1 MDSGQIEENQRRESN
16 SENRIV
22 SRFFRSSR
30 LHYVYIAFC
39 KREKLLKYNK
49 KEGGLMKHSWKVAR
63 ISGIDIKIDSSW
75 IVIFLLF
82 AFSLSAFYFPQ
93 SFEVSNYVYYWVLGI
108 LTSLLV
114 FTSVLAHELAHSLIA
129 IKQGE
134 KVEDITLFILGGV
147 ARISEEPGTPQKE
160 FLMSLVGPVSSFA
173 LAIVFLLL
181 SILIAPVSKPIQ
193 VAASYLALI
202 NAVLGGFNL
211 LPGFPMDGGRVLR
224 AIVWRATKDLKKA
237 TRVASL
243 VGQGIAFLMILIGI
257 LQSFRGNLGGLWL
270 VLIGLFLRNAS
281 VQGYSQVLLKSS
293 LEGLKA
299 SDLMSKDF
307 IAVEPDLSVET
318 LVRDRLLKNRER
330 VFLVMQE
337 GQLAGLVCLEDIKK
351 FPRERWPELR
361 VKDIMTPAGK
371 IISVSPEATGNEVL
385 NNLAKSNVNQVPVL
399 DKGQVL
405 GIICRTDLL
414 RIMQI
419 RSDLGI

>member
-1 MDSGQIEENQRRESN
+1 M
-16 SENRIV
+16 
-22 SRFFRSSR
+22 
-30 LHYVYIAFC
+30 
-39 KREKLLKYNK
+39 KY
-49 KEGGLMKHSWKVAR
+49 SWKVAR

-82 AFSLSAFYFPQ
+82 TFSLSAFYFPQ
-93 SFEVSNYVYYWVLGI
+93 SFELYNRAYYWILGI

-114 FTSVLAHELAHSLIA
+114 FISVLVHELAHSLIA
-129 IKQGE
+129 IRQGE

-147 ARISEEPGTPQKE
+147 ARISEDPKTPQKE

-173 LAIVFLLL
+173 LAAIFLLL

-193 VAASYLALI
+193 VATSYLALI

-237 TRVASL
+237 TRVASV
-243 VGQGIAFLMILIGI
+243 VGQTIAFIMIVIGI
-257 LQSFRGNLGGLWL
+257 FQFFWGNLGGLWL
-270 VLIGLFLRNAS
+270 VLIGWFLHSAS

-307 IAVEPDLSVET
+307 IVVEPDLSVET
-318 LVRDRLLKNRER
+318 LVRDMLLKNRER

-337 GQLAGLVCLEDIKK
+337 NKLAGLVCLEDIKK
-351 FPRERWPELR
+351 FPRERWAELK
-361 VKDIMTPAGK
+361 VKDIMTPAEK
-371 IISVSPEATGNEVL
+371 IISVSPETSGIEVL
-385 NNLAKSNVNQVPVL
+385 NNLVKSNVNQVPVL
-399 DKGQVL
+399 DRGQFKGM
-405 GIICRTDLL
+405 ICRTDLL